1 MIRILVSYTYHT
13 VLWEG
18 FQIDKVRRDGKTIQ
32 AESHAAQNPHATR
45 FVTSPQ
51 LPKILTETISKKGFT
66 QSGPI
71 FRAKTGALQKSLHKT
86 LPPHYSLSFSFPTGP
101 HRLLPFDQP
110 SSSFVLPSP
119 LGQDRVTQPDDSA
132 ENYAWWRRT
141 SDDPVVYD
149 GMGEGFAR
157 IRETIRDQGPFDG
170 VIGFSQGAA
179 MAALVASAL
188 EEVDEALAAP
198 SPRQRRELPTE
209 FQLIDSESQL
219 QMQNQT
225 QKQGRLKFAIFYSG
239 FRAADPRCDP
249 FFTPKISTP
258 TMHVLGALDSVVEES
273 RTRALVACC
282 SGEEGR
288 GGEAGGD
295 SAGVVV
301 MIHPGGHFVP
311 SQKVWLDR
319 VTGFVRRC
327 LDGEDKDMGIGG
339 KDGGEEEKVED
350 MDVPF

>member
-1 MIRILVSYTYHT
+1 
-13 VLWEG
+13 
-18 FQIDKVRRDGKTIQ
+18 
-32 AESHAAQNPHATR
+32 
-45 FVTSPQ
+45 
-51 LPKILTETISKKGFT
+51 
-66 QSGPI
+66 
-71 FRAKTGALQKSLHKT
+71 
-86 LPPHYSLSFSFPTGP
+86 
-101 HRLLPFDQP
+101 
-110 SSSFVLPSP
+110 
-119 LGQDRVTQPDDSA
+119 
-132 ENYAWWRRT
+132 
-141 SDDPVVYD
+141 
-149 GMGEGFAR
+149 MGEGFAR

-188 EEVDEALAAP
+188 EEPNEALATPSP

-209 FQLIDSESQL
+209 FQLIDSA
-219 QMQNQT
+219 QT
-225 QKQGRLKFAIFYSG
+225 QDQKQKQGPLKFAIFYSG

-249 FFTPKISTP
+249 FFTLKISTP

-273 RTRALVACC
+273 RARALVACC

-301 MIHPGGHFVP
+301 MIHPGGHFIP
-311 SQKVWLDR
+311 SQKVWLDK

-327 LDGEDKDMGIGG
+327 LDGENKGKGIGG